1 MIQLSKSI
9 ALSFLAMIV
18 MTPVRA
24 QYDSLFMHNGIIEE
38 AIVQQVLPGSISF
51 RFKGE
56 DAGRSM
62 SKHAIRKIV
71 YRSGRVELP
80 SASRNLPSDTA
91 WSKVMILGTAAEAE
105 GLRPIGE
112 INSHTAFINFHT
124 SRSGEIKA
132 RKKLQQQAA
141 KLNCPFILITVD
153 REVMYGQI
161 KFWGVV
167 QHKLKAIAY
176 TY

>member
-1 MIQLSKSI
+1 
-9 ALSFLAMIV
+9 
-18 MTPVRA
+18 
-24 QYDSLFMHNGIIEE
+24 
-38 AIVQQVLPGSISF
+38 
-51 RFKGE
+51 
-56 DAGRSM
+56 
-62 SKHAIRKIV
+62 
-71 YRSGRVELP
+71 
-80 SASRNLPSDTA
+80 
-91 WSKVMILGTAAEAE
+91 
-105 GLRPIGE
+105 LRPIGE